1 MQAGRDGE
9 EGISGLEG
17 LGRGED
23 VSVKWRGADLFRA
36 ELQPCVCLIG
46 SETVSAHKTSPS
58 SA

>member
-17 LGRGED
+17 LGKGED
-23 VSVKWRGADLFRA
+23 VRVKWRGADLVRA
-36 ELQPCVCLIG
+36 ELQPCVCVIG